1 MIYGFESKNKKRVSM
16 KKSDSKKSYEKL
28 PKVRDII
35 VIDSRR
41 LDSTGVL

>member
-1 MIYGFESKNKKRVSM
+1 MIYGLESENKKRVSM
-16 KKSDSKKSYEKL
+16 KSYEKL

-41 LDSTGVL
+41 LDSAEVL